1 MKIKEE
7 WRLAARQN
15 VYGPFESAV
24 PADEDQFCI
33 DRTIEAIAPRI
44 AARVID
50 ECAVFIQETSPVS
63 GKGDAAE
70 LRRVVSKRLG
80 IV

>member
-1 MKIKEE
+1 MSD
-7 WRLAARQN
+7 L
-15 VYGPFESAV
+15 VT
-24 PADEDQFCI
+24 DEDV
-33 DRTIEAIAPRI
+33 AIAVRAYAKNSTAGFGTSGDGIRAALLAVAPRI
-44 AARVID
+44 AGRVID